1 MLSHDTKQP
10 MKLKGFLSYIEAHRQ
25 GKTTFSWLVALH
37 IKDFLW
43 YIIYRAAFLVV
54 GLVILLV
61 IITVWLVDS
70 RVPLTLAVCVL
81 WLLITIP
88 IARNRV
94 LIEQNQR
101 RLRDGNFQA
110 QLTPLLYTRL
120 TITKPLPMMGNSA
133 ILPNFAWRLA
143 DLIEKRKPTFI
154 LEIGSGVSTLIT
166 GYALKKN
173 NHGTSIALDHLEKF
187 ATATKETIVQHHL
200 ESVVSV
206 IHAPLVPT
214 QIDGKSW
221 LWYDL
226 SRAAIDRP
234 IDLLIVDGPSRQ
246 TQQLARYPAL
256 PTVID
261 HLSEQAVV
269 ILDDGLRY
277 DEKTIAE
284 LWLKRYPQLSLVERS
299 RGGKGIII
307 LQRNL

>member
-1 MLSHDTKQP
+1 MLEKLKWWDKQLMLSHDTKQP

-133 ILPNFAWRLA
+133 ILPNFCIHSSA
-143 DLIEKRKPTFI
+143 T
-154 LEIGSGVSTLIT
+154 TT
-166 GYALKKN
+166 
-173 NHGTSIALDHLEKF
+173 IALTQSVL
-187 ATATKETIVQHHL
+187 TAL
-200 ESVVSV
+200 
-206 IHAPLVPT
+206 AP
-214 QIDGKSW
+214 ISFG
-221 LWYDL
+221 
-226 SRAAIDRP
+226 
-234 IDLLIVDGPSRQ
+234 
-246 TQQLARYPAL
+246 
-256 PTVID
+256 
-261 HLSEQAVV
+261 
-269 ILDDGLRY
+269 
-277 DEKTIAE
+277 
-284 LWLKRYPQLSLVERS
+284 
-299 RGGKGIII
+299 
-307 LQRNL
+307 